1 MANDVSTGG
10 RRGFPWR
17 IIGWSIPAALLL
29 LPAVAMQYT
38 AEVNWTAG
46 DFIFAAIL
54 FGSVGLAFELIVRSS
69 DSLSYRFGAALAVV
83 GAFLTVWANG
93 AVGMIGD
100 EDNPYNFVF
109 FGVLFIALI
118 GSVLARFRPT
128 GMVWAMVVTAGAQIV
143 AGAVGLS
150 TDPRGAVFSMGFGG
164 IWLLAA
170 ALFWN
175 SAREQEAADSGSH
188 A

>member
-1 MANDVSTGG
+1 MANDAASPG
-10 RRGFPWR
+10 RRRRFPWR
-17 IIGWSIPAALLL
+17 IVGWSIPAFLLL

-38 AEVNWTAG
+38 DEVNWTAG
-46 DFIFAAIL
+46 DFIFATIL
-54 FGSVGLAFELIVRSS
+54 FGSVGLAFELIVRTS
-69 DSLSYRFGAALAVV
+69 DSLSYRFGAALAVF

-118 GSVLARFRPT
+118 GAVLARFRPA
-128 GMVWAMVVTAGAQIV
+128 GMMWAMAVTAAAQV
-143 AGAVGLS
+143 AAGAFGLG

-164 IWLLAA
+164 LWLLAA

-175 SAREQEAADSGSH
+175 SARERAEPERS
-188 A
+188 